1 MPSEQ
6 PEILVANRQSLPVDA
21 AALTSLAQTSLTA
34 EGIHDGELSV
44 SLVTVDEIARLHE
57 QYMGESGP
65 TDVLSFPMDEA
76 VASSGPAETAGPRVL
91 GDVVICPE
99 FAARNGSDL
108 DSELRLLL
116 VHGILHLLGYDH
128 EQEQDRAEMWALQER
143 YSGVPSPATHDEEAA
158 G

>member
-6 PEILVANRQSLPVDA
+6 PEILFTNRQPLPADA
-21 AALTSLAQTSLTA
+21 VALAGLAQTSLRA
-34 EGIHDGELSV
+34 EGIRDGELSV
-44 SLVTVDEIARLHE
+44 SLVTLDEMVRLHE

-76 VASSGPAETAGPRVL
+76 AGASSPTETVGPRIL

-99 FAARNGSDL
+99 FASRNTSDL
-108 DSELRLLL
+108 ESELRLLL

-128 EQEQDRAEMWALQER
+128 ERDEDRARMWALQEK
-143 YSGVPSPATHDEEAA
+143 YSGVRSPTRRDGEAA

>member
-44 SLVTVDEIARLHE
+44 SLVTIEEMARLHE

-76 VASSGPAETAGPRVL
+76 GPAHGAGPRVL

-128 EQEQDRAEMWALQER
+128 EQERDRAEMWALQER
-143 YSGVPSPATHDEEAA
+143 YSGVPSPATHDGEAA

>member
-6 PEILVANRQSLPVDA
+6 PEILVANRQSLPIDVA
-21 AALTSLAQTSLTA
+21 GLTSLAQTSMRA
-34 EGIHDGELSV
+34 EGVGDAELSV
-44 SLVTVDEIARLHE
+44 SLVTLEEMARLHE

-76 VASSGPAETAGPRVL
+76 TGASSPTETVGPRIL

-99 FAARNGSDL
+99 FASRNSSDL
-108 DSELRLLL
+108 GSEMRLLL
-116 VHGILHLLGYDH
+116 VHGMLHLLGYDH
-128 EQEQDRAEMWALQER
+128 ERDEDRARMWALQEK
-143 YSGVPSPATHDEEAA
+143 YSGVPSPTWGEGEAA